1 MYLEKN
7 ILQKIKMPAFQFV
20 FMIGIVNLFAEMT
33 YEGGAAMNGQFMGV
47 LGASAFTVSLVAGMG
62 EFFGFIIRTVSGYL
76 GDKIAKPWLI
86 AFIGYSLNLFALPLM
101 VFVDHWQVAAA
112 LIFAERIGRAIRKP
126 TIESML
132 SYTTKK
138 LGSGWVYALNTA
150 LSDIGATIS
159 PLLMALI
166 LFHKTDYQIAYAFLF
181 ISSICALIILSLT
194 RRKFSNP
201 TELEKGGAPTATLKK
216 FTPPYWL
223 YMLAGA
229 FFASGLMSYEL
240 VAFHLAKTHLIKISW
255 IPLFLAL
262 STFSSII
269 ASLILG
275 TFYDRIG
282 LKIVLIGIFISA
294 CFSPIVFLGG
304 FWGALVG
311 MCVWGLAYAIQDSSL
326 KAIIVN
332 LLPAG
337 KRGLGFGLFY
347 TGYGT
352 GWLLG
357 SVTMGLLYDY
367 SRNIMIIYAVI
378 MQLISLPIFLIAKNA
393 ENKITQNI

>member
-1 MYLEKN
+1 MYLETS

-33 YEGGAAMNGQFMGV
+33 YEGGAAMNGQFMGL
-47 LGASAFTVSLVAGMG
+47 LGASALTVSIVAGMG
-62 EFFGFIIRTVSGYL
+62 EFFGFIIRTISGYL

-86 AFIGYSLNLFALPLM
+86 AFIGYGLNLFAIPFM
-101 VFVDHWQVAAA
+101 VFVDDWQLAAI

-159 PLLMALI
+159 PLLMALV
-166 LFHKTDYQIAYAFLF
+166 LFHKKNYQIAYAFLF
-181 ISSICALIILSLT
+181 ISSLCALSVLSLT
-194 RRKFSNP
+194 QRKFSNP
-201 TELEKGGAPTATLKK
+201 SELEKGGESTANLKT

-240 VAFHLAKTHLIKISW
+240 VAFHLAKTNTIKISS

-262 STFSSII
+262 STFFSII

-275 TFYDRIG
+275 KLYDKIG
-282 LKIVLIGIFISA
+282 LKIVLFGIVISA
-294 CFSPIVFLGG
+294 CFSPIVFLDG
-304 FWGALVG
+304 FWGALFG
-311 MCVWGLAYAIQDSSL
+311 MGIWGLAYAIQDSSL

-357 SVTMGLLYDY
+357 SIIMGLLYDY
-367 SRNIMIIYAVI
+367 SHNIMIIYI
-378 MQLISLPIFLIAKNA
+378 ITMQLISVPIFLFAKKA
-393 ENKITQNI
+393 ENKITQNS